1 MDSNL
6 TFYDTDEL
14 IFELESRGYS
24 ISGHKKSPHN
34 NIIDQ
39 DLIQRFNGGFGEI
52 DKKELEDFLLKFG
65 I

>member
-1 MDSNL
+1 MESNL

-24 ISGHKKSPHN
+24 ISGHKESPHN

-39 DLIQRFNGGFGEI
+39 DLMKRFIVGFGKI
-52 DKKELEDFLLKFG
+52 DKKELEDFLCKFG